1 MTEKLKS
8 NSFIHVSMMS
18 VLRSS
23 ILLCA
28 VSIGVAFTGLLD
40 ASRNAALAQLPPTE
54 IRNGGQPGVR
64 TMSQVNV
71 LFVNPSIGDDKVG
84 NGGENTPFKTI
95 TQALQVASSNTV
107 IMLSKGTYS
116 VETGEKFPL
125 VLKPN
130 VSIQGDNR
138 SKGRGIVITGGGSYL
153 SRTFGGQNVTIV
165 GANQASL
172 TGVTLSNP
180 NPRGYGLW
188 IEYSNPLIIEN
199 TFTGSTQDGI
209 IVTGNSAPV
218 IRNNFFYEN
227 GANGITISGS
237 SRPEVRENVFQQ
249 TGFGI
254 NIAQN
259 SQPVIVGNQIQYNR
273 VGVIVQAKA
282 RPLLRNN
289 LIQGSKED
297 GLVALALAVPNLGSA
312 SEPGRNEFRNNT
324 RYDIN
329 ASAAKETFPA
339 FGNKIT
345 QTRVAGKVDLT
356 GNVAIADAT
365 TLSLGGEA
373 NYTET
378 RSISSVPASP
388 PPPLSPYTSSRSTPR
403 QINNQVLP
411 SSPENFPLS
420 ASPVNRQPLPRSMST
435 FPPNVQ
441 TGYRGQPLPTRTI
454 LRQPAPFPSRTTQ
467 PPVNSFSEAPQSN
480 YRRISPDTIEF
491 VAPQADF
498 QESNTILAPAPVQRA
513 RSQAASMPGLEAAPV
528 GESALLPV
536 PNANIPIGNSR
547 GRRKA
552 QPQNSSATAYNPALA
567 SPAREGQ
574 INLRYRVIVEI
585 QNGKDQELVRFL
597 APGAFRTLWRGRDVM
612 QAGIFSTRYNADS
625 MVKIFNNN
633 GLRAS
638 VEPIN

>member
-1 MTEKLKS
+1 
-8 NSFIHVSMMS
+8 MS

-23 ILLCA
+23 ILLCT
-28 VSIGVAFTGLLD
+28 VSMGVAFMGLLD
-40 ASRNAALAQLPPTE
+40 ATRKAALAQIPPTE
-54 IRNGGQPGVR
+54 IRNGGQLGVQ

-84 NGGENTPFKTI
+84 NGGENAPFKTI
-95 TQALQVASSNTV
+95 TQALQVAGSNTV

-116 VETGEKFPL
+116 AETGEKFPL

-138 SKGRGIVITGGGSYL
+138 NKGRGIVITGGGNYL

-165 GANQASL
+165 GANQAGL
-172 TGVTLSNP
+172 TGVTLTNT

-188 IEYSNPLIIEN
+188 IEYSNPLIAEN

-237 SRPEVRENVFQQ
+237 SRPQVRENVFQQ

-259 SQPVIVGNQIQYNR
+259 SQPVIVGNQVQYNR
-273 VGVIVQAKA
+273 VGVVVQAKA
-282 RPLLRNN
+282 RPVLRNN

-297 GLVALALAVPNLGSA
+297 GLVALALAVPNLGSN
-312 SEPGRNEFRNNT
+312 SEPGGNEFRNNT

-329 ASAAKETFPA
+329 ASAAKEIFPA
-339 FGNKIT
+339 FGNKIN
-345 QTRVAGKVDLT
+345 QTRIAGKVDFT
-356 GNVAIADAT
+356 GNVAIADAGT
-365 TLSLGGEA
+365 RGLGGEA
-373 NYTET
+373 NYTEEQGS
-378 RSISSVPASP
+378 RGAGSLGNY
-388 PPPLSPYTSSRSTPR
+388 PLST
-403 QINNQVLP
+403 I
-411 SSPENFPLS
+411 
-420 ASPVNRQPLPRSMST
+420 PVNRQPLPRST
-435 FPPNVQ
+435 EILAPNVQ
-441 TGYRGQPLPTRTI
+441 TAINGRQSPTTKYENPSSLPPTPYSLTPFKTGYRGQPLPRTI
-454 LRQPAPFPSRTTQ
+454 IHQPASFPSRTTQ
-467 PPVNSFSEAPQSN
+467 LPVNNSSETSPSN
-480 YRRISPDTIEF
+480 YTRISPNTIEF
-491 VAPQADF
+491 AAPQADY
-498 QESNTILAPAPVQRA
+498 QVSNTVLAPAPVQRA
-513 RSQAASMPGLEAAPV
+513 RSQATSMPGLDASPV

-536 PNANIPIGNSR
+536 PNTNIPIGNSR

-552 QPQNSSATAYNPALA
+552 PARNSSATVYNAA
-567 SPAREGQ
+567 ASSPAQEGQ

-585 QNGKDQELVRFL
+585 ENGKDQELVKFL

-633 GLRAS
+633 GLRAAI
-638 VEPIN
+638 EPIN

>member
-1 MTEKLKS
+1 
-8 NSFIHVSMMS
+8 MMS
-18 VLRSS
+18 VIRSS
-23 ILLCA
+23 ILLCT
-28 VSIGVAFTGLLD
+28 VSMGVAFSGLLE
-40 ASRNAALAQLPPTE
+40 ASWNAALAQLPPTE
-54 IRNGGQPGVR
+54 IRNAGQPDVR

-71 LFVNPSIGDDKVG
+71 LFVNPSIGDDKAG
-84 NGGENTPFKTI
+84 NGGENAPFKTI
-95 TQALQVASSNTV
+95 TQALQVAGSNTV

-116 VETGEKFPL
+116 AQTGEKFPL

-138 SKGRGIVITGGGSYL
+138 SKGRGILITGGGSYL

-165 GANQASL
+165 GANQAGLS
-172 TGVTLSNP
+172 GVTLSNP

-188 IEYSNPLIIEN
+188 IEYSNPLIAEN

-209 IVTGNSAPV
+209 IVTGNSTPV

-254 NIAQN
+254 NVAQN

-282 RPLLRNN
+282 RPILRNN

-297 GLVALALAVPNLGSA
+297 GLVALALAVPNLGST
-312 SEPGRNEFRNNT
+312 SEPGGNEFRNNT
-324 RYDIN
+324 RHDIN
-329 ASAAKETFPA
+329 ASAAKEIFPA
-339 FGNKIT
+339 FGNKIN
-345 QTRVAGKVDLT
+345 QNRIAGKVDFT

-365 TLSLGGEA
+365 TPGRGGEV

-378 RSISSVPASP
+378 RVMTSVWASP
-388 PPPLSPYTSSRSTPR
+388 PPPLSSNRSPRSTSTPV
-403 QINNQVLP
+403 NNRVLP
-411 SSPENFPLS
+411 SSPDNFLLS
-420 ASPVNRQPLPRSMST
+420 ATPANRQPLPRST
-435 FPPNVQ
+435 GITAPNVQ

-454 LRQPAPFPSRTTQ
+454 LRQPAPFPSRPPQ
-467 PPVNSFSEAPQSN
+467 LPVNNSSEALQSN
-480 YRRISPDTIEF
+480 YTRISPDTIEF
-491 VAPQADF
+491 AAPQADS
-498 QESNTILAPAPVQRA
+498 QVSNTVLAPAPVQRA
-513 RSQAASMPGLEAAPV
+513 RSQAASMPGIEAAPL

-536 PNANIPIGNSR
+536 PDANIPVGNSR

-552 QPQNSSATAYNPALA
+552 PPQNSSIGVYNTAAA
-567 SPAREGQ
+567 SAAQEER

-585 QNGKDQELVRFL
+585 QNGKDQELVKFL

-638 VEPIN
+638 VEPVN